1 MSDETT
7 TPPDDTEPPAA
18 DAPEGAGAVAVA
30 TEVEPKVPVVP
41 DEPGHPSVPAEPV
54 TFTGKFLM
62 PLLVPLLVAATIIFY
77 VLNVSRI
84 FLASENALAVTWA
97 TIITVA
103 ILGGGSA
110 LAASPRLRSSS
121 LTLIIGFAFL
131 LLLMGGLISI
141 GAASPNVASGPVQC
155 TPVSNNLAVT
165 AGQGG
170 ALRFTPQDLTV
181 KAGCVK
187 VTLTV
192 LNPPHTLQFDN
203 GAAAQAFPTLDDKAN
218 SWAGTLPAGKY
229 AFHCTI
235 PGHAASGMVGTLT
248 VT

>member
-7 TPPDDTEPPAA
+7 TPSDEPESPAA

-30 TEVEPKVPVVP
+30 TAEQPTVPAVP
-41 DEPGHPSVPAEPV
+41 DEHGHPSVPAEPV

-84 FLASENALAVTWA
+84 FLASESSLAVIWA
-97 TIITVA
+97 TFITVA
-103 ILGGGSA
+103 ILAGGSA

-121 LTLIIGFAFL
+121 LTLIFGFGL
-131 LLLMGGLISI
+131 LLLMMGGLISI
-141 GAASPNVASGPVQC
+141 GAASPNTASGPVQC
-155 TPVSNNLAVT
+155 TPVTTKLAVV
-165 AGQGG
+165 AGKGG
-170 ALRFTPQDLTV
+170 ALSYTPKDLTA
-181 KAGCVK
+181 KAGCIQL
-187 VTLTV
+187 TMTV

-203 GAAAQAFPTLDDKAN
+203 GAAAQAFPTLDEKAN
-218 SWAGTLPAGKY
+218 SWAATLPAGKY